1 MPISS
6 STSSSRS
13 WKNYF
18 LKSNTISYSNSVLS
32 KIRNSVDLSKPFT
45 SSVREISKN
54 PGILFLSL
62 DASKEKIQLFHHVS
76 VIGGSWTEEK
86 EKLVGI
92 LGYGSDIIPIQIMQN
107 SIKEVK
113 GKSFTFD
120 QIAER
125 LRYKDPLEHD
135 RTAKSSLH
143 HFNILPIPA
152 LVTHVFL
159 GLEETDPF
167 NVATAF
173 VQAMYQFDSEGFFED
188 ENQDNQEKVA
198 IDKDED
204 EQSSPSAEN
213 RNNEEEKS
221 MEMKLDRNANKIL
234 QNSFVEEFA
243 HILQFCRLC
252 HRKVVT
258 PILYTLLNVPSSDS
272 WLSSVYSSL
281 GCNVFVL
288 KKSKRGYLENSPS
301 NQEEM
306 QLYKISRTDEHLINT
321 MLKIH
326 ESFDNNITQ
335 SNKEKEEKEPGF
347 KPLEPHKKKPHT
359 KCISITSI

>member
-125 LRYKDPLEHD
+125 LQYKDPLEHD
-135 RTAKSSLH
+135 RTAKSSFH

-152 LVTHVFL
+152 LLTQVFL
-159 GLEETDPF
+159 GLEETDPL

-173 VQAMYQFDSEGFFED
+173 VQAMYQFDSEGFSED
-188 ENQDNQEKVA
+188 DNQDDQEKTA
-198 IDKDED
+198 IDIDED
-204 EQSSPSAEN
+204 EQKSPSAEN
-213 RNNEEEKS
+213 RNDEEEKS
-221 MEMKLDRNANKIL
+221 KEMDGNANKIL
-234 QNSFVEEFA
+234 QNSFAEEFA
-243 HILQFCRLC
+243 HILQFCQLC
-252 HRKVVT
+252 HTKVVT
-258 PILYTLLNVPSSDS
+258 PILHTLLNVTPSDP
-272 WLSSVYSSL
+272 WLSSAYSLL
-281 GCNVFVL
+281 GCNAL
-288 KKSKRGYLENSPS
+288 KTSKRG
-301 NQEEM
+301 
-306 QLYKISRTDEHLINT
+306 
-321 MLKIH
+321 
-326 ESFDNNITQ
+326 
-335 SNKEKEEKEPGF
+335 
-347 KPLEPHKKKPHT
+347 
-359 KCISITSI
+359 